1 MLTSQL
7 LTYVAFFVLA
17 ALALIG
23 GFLAV
28 TLRNLVRAA
37 LGLIL
42 SFMGVAGVYF
52 VLEAEFV
59 AIVQVLI
66 YIGAISVLILFAIML
81 TRGLMTSTETAEN
94 GQWVG
99 AAFIAVL
106 FFAILAF
113 VALSTNWP
121 VPATQAVIPAD
132 LIANLGT
139 QLVTTY
145 LLPFEAVSLLLL
157 AALVGAIVI
166 ARE

>member
-42 SFMGVAGVYF
+42 SFMGVAGIYF

-66 YIGAISVLILFAIML
+66 YIGAISVLILFSIML
-81 TRGLMTSTETAEN
+81 TRGLMTATETAEN
-94 GQWVG
+94 GQWIG
-99 AAFIAVL
+99 ASLIAVF
-106 FFAILAF
+106 FFAALAF
-113 VALSTNWP
+113 VAIGTTWP
-121 VPATQAVIPAD
+121 VTQSIVPAD
-132 LIANLGT
+132 LITNLGT
-139 QLVTTY
+139 ELVTTY

>member
-1 MLTSQL
+1 MLTSQI

-17 ALALIG
+17 AIAIIG
-23 GFLAV
+23 AFMAV

-42 SFMGVAGVYF
+42 SFMGVAGIYF

-59 AIVQVLI
+59 AVVQILI

-81 TRGLMTSTETAEN
+81 TRGIMTSTVSAEN
-94 GQWVG
+94 SQWV
-99 AAFIAVL
+99 IATFVSVL
-106 FFAILAF
+106 VFAILLF
-113 VALSTNWP
+113 VAINTNWP
-121 VPATQAVIPAD
+121 VSPATSVAD
-132 LIANLGT
+132 LIPKLGT
-139 QLVTTY
+139 ELVTTY

>member
-17 ALALIG
+17 AVALIG

-42 SFMGVAGVYF
+42 SFMGVAGIYF

-81 TRGLMTSTETAEN
+81 TRGLMTTTETAEN
-94 GQWVG
+94 GQWIG
-99 AAFIAVL
+99 AALIAIF
-106 FFAILAF
+106 FFAALGF
-113 VALSTNWP
+113 VAVGTTWP
-121 VPATQAVIPAD
+121 VTQSAVPAD

-139 QLVTTY
+139 ELVTTY
-145 LLPFEAVSLLLL
+145 LLPF
-157 AALVGAIVI
+157 
-166 ARE
+166 

>member
-1 MLTSQL
+1 MLTSL
-7 LTYVAFFVLA
+7 FLTYVAFFVLSA
-17 ALALIG
+17 IALIG
-23 GFLAV
+23 AFLAV

-42 SFMGVAGVYF
+42 SFMGVAGIYF

-59 AIVQVLI
+59 AIVQVII

-81 TRGLMTSTETAEN
+81 TRGLMTGTAASQN
-94 GQWVG
+94 GQWIG
-99 AAFIAVL
+99 AAFVGLLMFAVL
-106 FFAILAF
+106 FFVVISTAWPLA
-113 VALSTNWP
+113 
-121 VPATQAVIPAD
+121 PARTVTD
-132 LIANLGT
+132 LMPTLGT
-139 QLVTTY
+139 ELVTTY

>member
-17 ALALIG
+17 GVALIG
-23 GFLAV
+23 AFLAV
-28 TLRNLVRAA
+28 TLRNLVRSA

-42 SFMGVAGVYF
+42 SFMGIAGIYF

-59 AIVQVLI
+59 AIVQVII

-81 TRGLMTSTETAEN
+81 TRGLMTSTASAEN
-94 GQWVG
+94 SQWVG
-99 AAFIAVL
+99 AAFIAL
-106 FFAILAF
+106 LMFAILFF
-113 VALSTNWP
+113 VAFSTNWP
-121 VPATQAVIPAD
+121 SAPAASISD
-132 LIANLGT
+132 LMPKLGT
-139 QLVTTY
+139 ELVTTY

>member
-17 ALALIG
+17 AVALIG

-42 SFMGVAGVYF
+42 SFMGVAGIYF

-59 AIVQVLI
+59 AIVQILI

-94 GQWVG
+94 GQWIG
-99 AAFIAVL
+99 AALIALL

-113 VALSTNWP
+113 VALGTTWP
-121 VPATQAVIPAD
+121 VPVTPAQVPSD

-139 QLVTTY
+139 ELVTTY

>member
-42 SFMGVAGVYF
+42 SFMGVAGIYF

-81 TRGLMTSTETAEN
+81 TRGLMTTTETAEN
-94 GQWVG
+94 GQWIG
-99 AAFIAVL
+99 ASLIAVL
-106 FFAILAF
+106 FFAVLAF
-113 VALSTNWP
+113 VAVGTTWP
-121 VPATQAVIPAD
+121 VTQFAVPAD
-132 LIANLGT
+132 LITNLGT

>member
-17 ALALIG
+17 AIAIIG
-23 GFLAV
+23 AFMAV

-42 SFMGVAGVYF
+42 SFMGVAGIYF

-59 AIVQVLI
+59 AVVQILI

-81 TRGLMTSTETAEN
+81 TRGIMTSTASAEN
-94 GQWVG
+94 SQWV
-99 AAFIAVL
+99 IATFVSVL
-106 FFAILAF
+106 VFAILLF
-113 VALSTNWP
+113 VAINTHWP
-121 VPATQAVIPAD
+121 VSPAASVSD
-132 LIANLGT
+132 LIPKLGT
-139 QLVTTY
+139 ELVTTY

>member
-17 ALALIG
+17 ALALVG

-42 SFMGVAGVYF
+42 SFMGVAGIYF

-81 TRGLMTSTETAEN
+81 TRGLMTNTGTAEN

-99 AAFIAVL
+99 AALIAVL
-106 FFAILAF
+106 FFAILGV
-113 VALSTNWP
+113 VAVGTNWP
-121 VPATQAVIPAD
+121 VPGTPTAVPAD
-132 LIANLGT
+132 LITNLGT

>member
-7 LTYVAFFVLA
+7 LTYIAFFVLA
-17 ALALIG
+17 AIALIG

-42 SFMGVAGVYF
+42 SFMGVAGIYF

-66 YIGAISVLILFAIML
+66 YIGAISVLILFAVML
-81 TRGLMTSTETAEN
+81 TRGLMVSTTTAEN
-94 GQWVG
+94 SQWIG
-99 AAFIAVL
+99 GAFIALL
-106 FFAILAF
+106 FFAILFF
-113 VALSTNWP
+113 VVITTTWP
-121 VPATQAVIPAD
+121 VAPAQSVSD
-132 LIANLGT
+132 LIPNLGT
-139 QLVTTY
+139 ELVTTY

>member
-17 ALALIG
+17 GVALIG
-23 GFLAV
+23 AFLAV
-28 TLRNLVRAA
+28 TLRNLVRSA

-42 SFMGVAGVYF
+42 SFMGIAGIYF

-59 AIVQVLI
+59 AIVQVII

-81 TRGLMTSTETAEN
+81 TRGLMTSTASAEN
-94 GQWVG
+94 SQWVG
-99 AAFIAVL
+99 AAFIAL
-106 FFAILAF
+106 LMFAILFF
-113 VALSTNWP
+113 VAFSTNWP
-121 VPATQAVIPAD
+121 SAPVASISD
-132 LIANLGT
+132 LMPKLGT
-139 QLVTTY
+139 ELVTTY

>member
-23 GFLAV
+23 GFMAV

-42 SFMGVAGVYF
+42 SFMGVAGIYF

-99 AAFIAVL
+99 AAFIAIL
-106 FFAILAF
+106 FFAILSF
-113 VALSTNWP
+113 VAIGTNWP
-121 VPATQAVIPAD
+121 VPATQAAVPSD
-132 LIANLGT
+132 LITNLGT

>member
-17 ALALIG
+17 AIALIG

-42 SFMGVAGVYF
+42 SFMGVAGIYF

-81 TRGLMTSTETAEN
+81 TRGLMTTTETSEN
-94 GQWVG
+94 GQWIG
-99 AAFIAVL
+99 AAFVALL

-113 VALSTNWP
+113 VAIGTNWP
-121 VPATQAVIPAD
+121 VTQAQVPSN
-132 LIANLGT
+132 LITNLGT
-139 QLVTTY
+139 ELVTTY

>member
-17 ALALIG
+17 AIALIG
-23 GFLAV
+23 GILAV

-42 SFMGVAGVYF
+42 SFMGVAGIYF

-81 TRGLMTSTETAEN
+81 TRGIMASTAAAEN
-94 GQWVG
+94 SQWIG
-99 AAFIAVL
+99 AAFIALL
-106 FFAILAF
+106 FFAILGF
-113 VALSTNWP
+113 VIIGTTWP
-121 VPATQAVIPAD
+121 IAPAQTVSD
-132 LIANLGT
+132 LIPNLGT
-139 QLVTTY
+139 ELVTTY

>member
-1 MLTSQL
+1 
-7 LTYVAFFVLA
+7 
-17 ALALIG
+17 
-23 GFLAV
+23 
-28 TLRNLVRAA
+28 
-37 LGLIL
+37 
-42 SFMGVAGVYF
+42 
-52 VLEAEFV
+52 
-59 AIVQVLI
+59 
-66 YIGAISVLILFAIML
+66 ML

-113 VALSTNWP
+113 VALGTNWP

>member
-42 SFMGVAGVYF
+42 SFMGVAGIYF

-59 AIVQVLI
+59 AVVQVLI

-81 TRGLMTSTETAEN
+81 TRGLMTNTESSEN
-94 GQWVG
+94 GQWIG
-99 AAFIAVL
+99 AAFIALL
-106 FFAILAF
+106 FFVILAF
-113 VALSTNWP
+113 VAVGTNWP
-121 VPATQAVIPAD
+121 VTQSTVPSD
-132 LIANLGT
+132 LITNLGT
-139 QLVTTY
+139 ELVTTY

>member
-17 ALALIG
+17 AIALIG
-23 GFLAV
+23 AFLAV

-42 SFMGVAGVYF
+42 SFMGVAGIYF

-59 AIVQVLI
+59 AIVQVII
-66 YIGAISVLILFAIML
+66 YVGAISVLILFAIML
-81 TRGLMTSTETAEN
+81 TRGLMTSTASAEN
-94 GQWVG
+94 SQWV
-99 AAFIAVL
+99 AA
-106 FFAILAF
+106 AF
-113 VALSTNWP
+113 VALLVFAILFFVAFTTNWP
-121 VPATQAVIPAD
+121 AAPAPSISD
-132 LIANLGT
+132 LIPKLGT
-139 QLVTTY
+139 ELITTY